1 MLKKLAV
8 IMVVYLMMI
17 TGASIN
23 VSALNS
29 NGFTYTL
36 DNDEATITNYGS
48 TEENIDTLKV
58 PSQIDGHKV
67 VRIDSDFRAVLLNS
81 GGVSN
86 VNSLILPDT
95 ITDIALPSDYSLFEG
110 INSIIF
116 ENTNDNFYM
125 DNGCLYSKDKS
136 ILYFIPS
143 GLSSLKLP
151 NETKSVNFGNLKNT
165 HLTSLNIPGNVE
177 KIYGYCLYL
186 PDSLETLNVNTN
198 IKISISSNN
207 LARLN
212 YGDNVTDLSYI
223 SISCKNLSELNFS
236 DSLVKM
242 PSDIY
247 SNKLKQLNIPKN
259 VDKFVDLLS
268 LNNLEEFV
276 VDSANKNF
284 KSVNGVLFSGD
295 TLIKYPKNSQLE
307 HFEVPE
313 GTKKINELGNS
324 NLKSV
329 KLPNSLEEIDSE
341 AMDRCINIETINIPQ
356 NLEGDLDLLLCN
368 CNKIKNLFEYP

>member
-36 DNDEATITNYGS
+36 DNDEVTITSYDCN
-48 TEENIDTLKV
+48 EDIDTLRV
-58 PSQIDGHKV
+58 PDQIDGHKV
-67 VRIDSDFRAVLLNS
+67 TKISMNFATYMHKIHSLVLPNTINDILVPDSYSSYMFYGIDS
-81 GGVSN
+81 
-86 VNSLILPDT
+86 IK
-95 ITDIALPSDYSLFEG
+95 FEG
-110 INSIIF
+110 IN
-116 ENTNDNFYM
+116 NNFYI
-125 DNGCLYSKDKS
+125 DNGCVYSKDKS

-177 KIYGYCLYL
+177 KIYSYSLDL
-186 PDSLETLNVNTN
+186 PDSLETLNINTN
-198 IKISISSNN
+198 INISIFSNN
-207 LARLN
+207 LASLN

-223 SISCKNLSELNFS
+223 NIECDNLSELNFS

-242 PSDIY
+242 PSCIY

-259 VDKFVDLLS
+259 VDKFVNLL
-268 LNNLEEFV
+268 NLRSF
-276 VDSANKNF
+276 
-284 KSVNGVLFSGD
+284 
-295 TLIKYPKNSQLE
+295 
-307 HFEVPE
+307 
-313 GTKKINELGNS
+313 
-324 NLKSV
+324 
-329 KLPNSLEEIDSE
+329 
-341 AMDRCINIETINIPQ
+341 
-356 NLEGDLDLLLCN
+356 
-368 CNKIKNLFEYP
+368 

>member
-1 MLKKLAV
+1 MLKKLS
-8 IMVVYLMMI
+8 IILIVYLMMI

-23 VSALNS
+23 VGALNS

-36 DNDEATITNYGS
+36 DNDEVTITSYDCN
-48 TEENIDTLKV
+48 EDIDTLRV
-58 PSQIDGHKV
+58 PDQIDGHKV
-67 VRIDSDFRAVLLNS
+67 TKISMNFATYSHKIHSLVLPNTINDILAPDSDSSYMFYGIDS
-81 GGVSN
+81 
-86 VNSLILPDT
+86 IK
-95 ITDIALPSDYSLFEG
+95 FEG
-110 INSIIF
+110 IN
-116 ENTNDNFYM
+116 NNFYI
-125 DNGCLYSKDKS
+125 DNGCVYSKDKS